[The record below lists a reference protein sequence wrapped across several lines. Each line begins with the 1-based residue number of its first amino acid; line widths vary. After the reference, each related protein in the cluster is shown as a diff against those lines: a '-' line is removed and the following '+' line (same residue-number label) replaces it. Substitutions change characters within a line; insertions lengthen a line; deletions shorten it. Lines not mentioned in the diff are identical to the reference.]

1 MGKPTPSYI
10 NLQYI
15 IPTRRKA
22 VKQYT
27 PKIVDKFSVN
37 HKIMRFSAAIDIGS
51 GGVVKSFGKRTAAA
65 FPICACDG
73 IGRHARFRFS
83 CFQRVGSS
91 PFRRTKKATE
101 IGRFL
106 SLFVCFWS
114 DQNAKSPVTQA
125 KAVIRTVTRM
135 KYFRQYFCHAPMSR
149 SRRPVNRK
157 KVPTIGDTGQPTV
170 V

>member
-1 MGKPTPSYI
+1 MHRQKHRRLMGKPTPSYI

-27 PKIVDKFSVN
+27 PKIVDKFFLN
-37 HKIMRFSAAIDIGS
+37 HKIMRLPAAIDS
-51 GGVVKSFGKRTAAA
+51 RFAGVVKSFGKRDAAA

-91 PFRRTKKATE
+91 PFRRTKKKRQFST
-101 IGRFL
+101 GSCRFFL
-106 SLFVCFWS
+106 YFYLFVLLFSLFTKIV
-114 DQNAKSPVTQA
+114 V
-125 KAVIRTVTRM
+125 
-135 KYFRQYFCHAPMSR
+135 SR
-149 SRRPVNRK
+149 
-157 KVPTIGDTGQPTV
+157 
-170 V
+170 